1 MTHFPAAT
9 IRSRNPFVTNPQ
21 VPDPMKRV
29 GIATGFALLQNF
41 SLVKYSAGTMCA
53 FVLFLFST
61 LLPGGLKAQDQT
73 IAFTGAQIIT
83 VTGDTYDNGV
93 LVTRNGTIHAVGE
106 AGTVSIPENA
116 RKMDVTGKVIMPGLV
131 DPHSHIGEGD
141 GGDRSSAMHPDVRIL
156 DTIDPRSDTFLKALA
171 GGVTTV
177 NVMPGSGHL
186 ISGQTVYLKL
196 RRVNTVEE
204 MLLYVDEEH
213 AIYGGLK
220 FANGTNPMRQPPFP
234 GTRAKS
240 AAMVRGMLIR
250 AREYQARMEAAAD
263 DESRRPSRDLALESL
278 VEVLEGKRIVHN
290 HTHRHDDILTA
301 IRLAD
306 EFGYRMVLHHVT
318 DAWKVA
324 DEIAA
329 SGYPASII
337 YIDSPGGKMEAVNLL
352 PKAAPILE
360 EAGVDFGFHTD
371 DGVTDSR
378 LFLRSPAFGIRE
390 GMSRQKALESV
401 TIANARQMDMDDR
414 VGSLEPGKDADFIIL
429 SGDPFS
435 VYTRVKQTWIE
446 GQKMWDYDDP
456 DDRKFAT
463 GGYHVFRGGGY
474 GHHHR

>member
-1 MTHFPAAT
+1 MP
-9 IRSRNPFVTNPQ
+9 V
-21 VPDPMKRV
+21 
-29 GIATGFALLQNF
+29 
-41 SLVKYSAGTMCA
+41 
-53 FVLFLFST
+53 
-61 LLPGGLKAQDQT
+61 KAQQNSVV
-73 IAFTGAQIIT
+73 FSGAKLIT
-83 VTGDTYDNGV
+83 VTGETYEQGV
-93 LVTRNGTIHAVGE
+93 MVIQDGTIQSLGSINE
-106 AGTVSIPENA
+106 TSIPDDAETI
-116 RKMDVTGKVIMPGLV
+116 DVTGKVLMPGLV
-131 DPHSHIGEGD
+131 DPHSHVGEGD
-141 GGDRSSAMHPDVRIL
+141 GGDRSSALHPDVRIL
-156 DTIDPRSDTFLKALA
+156 DTINPQSDTFLKALA
-171 GGVTTV
+171 GGITTV

-204 MLLYVDEEH
+204 MLVYVDFDND
-213 AIYGGLK
+213 IYGGLK
-220 FANGTNPMRQPPFP
+220 FANGTNPLRQPPFP

-240 AAMVRGMLIR
+240 AAMVRSLFVR
-250 AREYQARMEAAAD
+250 AQEYQEKAD
-263 DESRRPSRDLALESL
+263 LAEKEGSSKPSRDLGLEAL

-329 SGYPASII
+329 SGYPTSII

-352 PKAAPILE
+352 PKSAPILE

-390 GMSRQKALESV
+390 GMSRQKALESI
-401 TIANARQMDMDDR
+401 TIANARQMDLDDR
-414 VGSLEPGKDADFIIL
+414 LGSLETGKDADFIIL

-435 VYTRVKQTWIE
+435 VYTRILQTWIE
-446 GQKMWDYDDP
+446 GEKVWDYNDP
-456 DDRKFAT
+456 DDRKFST
-463 GGYHVFRGGGY
+463 GGYNIFNGEGY
-474 GHHHR
+474 GHHQQ

>member
-1 MTHFPAAT
+1 MV
-9 IRSRNPFVTNPQ
+9 I
-21 VPDPMKRV
+21 
-29 GIATGFALLQNF
+29 
-41 SLVKYSAGTMCA
+41 
-53 FVLFLFST
+53 
-61 LLPGGLKAQDQT
+61 QD
-73 IAFTGAQIIT
+73 
-83 VTGDTYDNGV
+83 
-93 LVTRNGTIHAVGE
+93 GTIQSLGSINE
-106 AGTVSIPENA
+106 TSIPDDAETI
-116 RKMDVTGKVIMPGLV
+116 DVTGKVLMPGLV
-131 DPHSHIGEGD
+131 DPHSHVGEGD
-141 GGDRSSAMHPDVRIL
+141 GGDRSSALHPDVRIL
-156 DTIDPRSDTFLKALA
+156 DTINPQSDTFLKALA
-171 GGVTTV
+171 GGITTV

-204 MLLYVDEEH
+204 MLVYVDSDND
-213 AIYGGLK
+213 IYGGLK
-220 FANGTNPMRQPPFP
+220 FANGTNPLRQPPFP

-240 AAMVRGMLIR
+240 AAMVRSLFVR
-250 AREYQARMEAAAD
+250 AQEYQEKAD
-263 DESRRPSRDLALESL
+263 LAEKEGSSKPSRDLGLEAL

-329 SGYPASII
+329 SGYPTSII

-352 PKAAPILE
+352 PKSAPILE

-390 GMSRQKALESV
+390 GMSRQKALESI
-401 TIANARQMDMDDR
+401 TIANARQMDLDDR
-414 VGSLEPGKDADFIIL
+414 LGSLETGKDADFIIL

-435 VYTRVKQTWIE
+435 VYTRILQTWIE
-446 GQKMWDYDDP
+446 GEKIWDYNDP
-456 DDRKFAT
+456 DDRKFST
-463 GGYHVFRGGGY
+463 GGYNIFNGEGY
-474 GHHHR
+474 GHHQQ

>member
-1 MTHFPAAT
+1 MP
-9 IRSRNPFVTNPQ
+9 V
-21 VPDPMKRV
+21 
-29 GIATGFALLQNF
+29 
-41 SLVKYSAGTMCA
+41 
-53 FVLFLFST
+53 
-61 LLPGGLKAQDQT
+61 KAQQNPVV
-73 IAFTGAQIIT
+73 FSGATLIT
-83 VTGDTYDNGV
+83 VTGETYEQGTMV
-93 LVTRNGTIHAVGE
+93 IQNGTIQSLGPINE
-106 AGTVSIPENA
+106 TSIPDDAETI
-116 RKMDVTGKVIMPGLV
+116 DVTGKVLMPGLV
-131 DPHSHIGEGD
+131 DPHSHVGEGD
-141 GGDRSSAMHPDVRIL
+141 GGDRSSALHPDVRIL
-156 DTIDPRSDTFLKALA
+156 DTINPQSDTFLKALA
-171 GGVTTV
+171 GGITTV

-204 MLLYVDEEH
+204 MLVYVDSDND
-213 AIYGGLK
+213 IYGGLK
-220 FANGTNPMRQPPFP
+220 FANGTNPLRQPPFP

-240 AAMVRGMLIR
+240 AAMVRSLLVR
-250 AREYQARMEAAAD
+250 AQEYQQKTDLAEKED
-263 DESRRPSRDLALESL
+263 SSKPSRDLGLDAL

-352 PKAAPILE
+352 PKSAPILE

-371 DGVTDSR
+371 DSVTDSR

-390 GMSRQKALESV
+390 GMSRQRALESV
-401 TIANARQMDMDDR
+401 TIANARQMDLDER
-414 VGSLEPGKDADFIIL
+414 LGSLEPGKDADFIIL

-435 VYTRVKQTWIE
+435 VYTRILQTWIE
-446 GQKMWDYDDP
+446 GEKIWDYNDP
-456 DDRKFAT
+456 DDRKFST
-463 GGYHVFRGGGY
+463 GGYNIFNGEGY
-474 GHHHR
+474 GHHQQQ

>member
-1 MTHFPAAT
+1 MV
-9 IRSRNPFVTNPQ
+9 I
-21 VPDPMKRV
+21 
-29 GIATGFALLQNF
+29 
-41 SLVKYSAGTMCA
+41 
-53 FVLFLFST
+53 
-61 LLPGGLKAQDQT
+61 QD
-73 IAFTGAQIIT
+73 
-83 VTGDTYDNGV
+83 
-93 LVTRNGTIHAVGE
+93 GTIQSLGSINE
-106 AGTVSIPENA
+106 TSIPDDAETI
-116 RKMDVTGKVIMPGLV
+116 DVTGKVLMPGLV
-131 DPHSHIGEGD
+131 DPHSHVGEGD
-141 GGDRSSAMHPDVRIL
+141 GGDRSSALHPDVRIL
-156 DTIDPRSDTFLKALA
+156 DTINPQSDTFLKALA
-171 GGVTTV
+171 GGITTV

-204 MLLYVDEEH
+204 MLVYVDFDND
-213 AIYGGLK
+213 IYGGLK
-220 FANGTNPMRQPPFP
+220 FANGTNPLRQPPFP

-240 AAMVRGMLIR
+240 AAMVRSLFVR
-250 AREYQARMEAAAD
+250 AQEYQEKAD
-263 DESRRPSRDLALESL
+263 LAEKEGSSKPSRDLGLEAL

-329 SGYPASII
+329 SGYPTSII

-352 PKAAPILE
+352 PKSAPILE

-390 GMSRQKALESV
+390 GMSRQKALESI
-401 TIANARQMDMDDR
+401 TIANARQMDLDDR
-414 VGSLEPGKDADFIIL
+414 LGSLETGKDADFIIL

-435 VYTRVKQTWIE
+435 VYTRILQTWIE
-446 GQKMWDYDDP
+446 GEKVWDYNDP
-456 DDRKFAT
+456 DDRKFST
-463 GGYHVFRGGGY
+463 GGYNIFNGEGY
-474 GHHHR
+474 GHHQQ